1 MDSLTLKCNNSFQ
14 NQNNGKATYNF
25 APRTLIFI
33 LQQEVLKFSD
43 ICVSWSSLKTDLPTI
58 FLTLSNLSFE
68 NVSIVTLGKYL
79 TFLYLITNLFISFLD
94 QFVSLIELKN
104 IH

>member
-43 ICVSWSSLKTDLPTI
+43 ICVSWSSLKTDPLTI
-58 FLTLSNLSFE
+58 FLTLGNLSFE
-68 NVSIVTLGKYL
+68 NVSIVTFK
-79 TFLYLITNLFISFLD
+79 
-94 QFVSLIELKN
+94 
-104 IH
+104 